1 MASEDDVKGEG
12 FEILGD
18 ETTEKAEGE
27 QPARPAAERSA
38 GHEGEEL
45 KGEGFEILD
54 HEEPAPSESEAERG
68 RADQEGKEG
77 GSEAAAGEQE
87 ERIAPIDVYSVLR
100 LAVAQLTGVAWQ
112 MMGLQP
118 DPFTNQVRKDIA
130 QARIAIDA
138 AEALV
143 EHLKPHLRGQ
153 EARDYE
159 NLLTDLR
166 LNFVSHSS
174 EKPGNE

>member
-1 MASEDDVKGEG
+1 MTSGEDVKGEG

-18 ETTEKAEGE
+18 KGPEKDENE
-27 QPARPAAERSA
+27 QPGRSEAERSA
-38 GHEGEEL
+38 EHEGEEV

-54 HEEPAPSESEAERG
+54 HEEPASSEAEAKRG
-68 RADQEGKEG
+68 RADQEGREG
-77 GSEAAAGEQE
+77 GSEGPAGEQE

-112 MMGLQP
+112 MLGLQP
-118 DPFTNQVRKDIA
+118 DPFTNQIRKDVA

-143 EHLKPHLRGQ
+143 EHLRPHLRGQ
-153 EARDYE
+153 EARDYD

-166 LNFVSHSS
+166 LNFVSHAG
-174 EKPGNE
+174 EKPGSA